1 MKIIL
6 FENIYE
12 IVEVFFLLQ
21 KKLLIVISRIVLQLS
36 ADIEMKNYKIKT
48 SFASPAGP
56 SA

>member
-21 KKLLIVISRIVLQLS
+21 KNVLIVIYRIVLQLS
-36 ADIEMKNYKIKT
+36 EDIEMKNYKIKT
-48 SFASPAGP
+48 SFARTAGP
-56 SA
+56 ST